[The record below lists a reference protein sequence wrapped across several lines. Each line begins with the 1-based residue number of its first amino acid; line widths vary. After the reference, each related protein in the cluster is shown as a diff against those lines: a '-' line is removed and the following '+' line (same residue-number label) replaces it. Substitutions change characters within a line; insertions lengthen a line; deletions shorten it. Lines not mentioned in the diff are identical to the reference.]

1 MRVLTRPLAAMVA
14 ALISSVPILV
24 AVGAPAQAAPATIAI
39 TTPADGSR
47 TDDWTP
53 QITGTSDVISGT
65 ITVRVDLGTS
75 VTVPTNA
82 TGDWILTS
90 TPKTLAEGSHSAL
103 ATATDATGIVATDST
118 TFIVDL
124 TQKRPKLGIL
134 TPAYESATND
144 STPTISGIS
153 DVISGTITVAIDDG
167 PQVTV
172 PTSAT
177 GDWKLIPTR
186 LSDGQHFAVARAF
199 NADGYTETGPAT
211 FLVDATP
218 PVFAI
223 STPVNGSTT
232 QDPTPTITGTFDP
245 DIERGFSR
253 FGTITVTID
262 GGDPITFKNNT
273 SRAGIITGNWRL
285 SITTALGNGPHVIVA
300 RGVDFVGN
308 SSTATSRFT
317 VSAAASG
324 VPPRLANT
332 PTLANTGS
340 GPRPL
345 LALALLLL
353 LVGVGAVRLRSVKP

>member
-1 MRVLTRPLAAMVA
+1 MRVLTRPLAAMAA

-103 ATATDATGIVATDST
+103 ATAADATGIVATDST

-172 PTSAT
+172 ATSAT
-177 GDWKLIPTR
+177 GDWKLIPAR

-300 RGVDFVGN
+300 RGADFVGN

-345 LALALLLL
+345 LALAMLLL